1 MTTLALDGRSAFVT
15 GGGTGIGAAIALSL
29 ADAGAAVT
37 ITGRREEP
45 LQAIADRSD
54 RIRWS
59 LMDVTDEASV
69 VRTIADA
76 GDVDI
81 MIANAGV
88 AETQPLRKNTLDFW
102 DRVIATNL
110 TGVMLCL
117 RETVP
122 GMAERGWGRAIAISS
137 VAGLHGFKYGSAY
150 TASKHGVLGLIKS
163 VSDEVM
169 TKGVTVNAIC
179 PGYVET
185 PIVDRGAAN
194 ITAKTGLSDAEA
206 RQTLGDLNPFGRL
219 ITVDEVSSAA
229 LWLCGPGSG
238 AVTGVAIPINGGQV

>member
-1 MTTLALDGRSAFVT
+1 MTLVGKTAFVT
-15 GGGTGIGAAIALSL
+15 GGGTGIGAAIALGL
-29 ADAGAAVT
+29 AEQGAEVT
-37 ITGRREEP
+37 ITGRREAP
-45 LQAIADRSD
+45 LENVEAQSPRIRSALMDVKDENSIVQAIAD
-54 RIRWS
+54 
-59 LMDVTDEASV
+59 
-69 VRTIADA
+69 A
-76 GDVDI
+76 GPVDI

-88 AETQPLRKNTLDFW
+88 AETQPLKKTTLDW
-102 DRVIATNL
+102 WNHVLATNL

-122 GMAERGWGRAIAISS
+122 GMAERGWGRAIAVSS
-137 VAGLHGFKYGSAY
+137 VAGLHGFKYGGAY
-150 TASKHGVLGLIKS
+150 AASKHGVLGLVKS

-194 ITAKTGLSDAEA
+194 ITSKTGLSDEDA
-206 RQTLGDLNPFGRL
+206 RQELAKLNPFGRL
-219 ITVDEVSSAA
+219 ITVDEVAAAA